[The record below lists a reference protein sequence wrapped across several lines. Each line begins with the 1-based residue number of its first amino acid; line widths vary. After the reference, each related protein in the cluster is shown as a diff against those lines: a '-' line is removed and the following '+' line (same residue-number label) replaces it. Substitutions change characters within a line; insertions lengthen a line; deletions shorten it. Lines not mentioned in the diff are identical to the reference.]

1 MLNCKVIHILSIFLL
16 FASCEEEAFTLDDS
30 NLSLKIDTVSF
41 DVIESTTYQVPP
53 LMGGSRYL
61 YLGQENDFTFDYNYI
76 RVSKFSNSQ
85 YYISTGKTISQFH
98 DYVDSSIT
106 IDSVKLSLNFVDDS
120 ISSNSL
126 FYLRYFPNVSDSV
139 FSRNNSNYL
148 NYNSNYSDII
158 SYGNIVNDT
167 TSSKLEFLIDTSHF
181 KTFIDT
187 TITDFNNAFA
197 VSAQNAELGL
207 YKFFSANN
215 GQSTV
220 SNLSVYFK
228 HIVSD
233 TLTIDTLISH
243 NIVDDLTILTP
254 PALTESDTLSLSISL
269 AKGLKSLLKIDTK
282 SWEMPKGGIFRKA
295 ELVLNLLSSDSS
307 NSEIINS
314 YLLTDSD
321 LPNTF
326 KKYEKENFTYDLS
339 NGSSAALNN
348 NQLKFNHRSALSK
361 SLSEKKSLHSFNIQP
376 NIDVDPFKTLK
387 FYDAKNVEF
396 YPKLR
401 ITYVL
406 P

>member
-1 MLNCKVIHILSIFLL
+1 MLNCKAIHILSLFLL
-16 FASCEEEAFTLDDS
+16 FTSCEEEAFTLDDS
-30 NLSLKIDTVSF
+30 DLSLKIDTVSF

-106 IDSVKLSLNFVDDS
+106 IDSVKLFLNFVDDS

-148 NYNSNYSDII
+148 NYNSNYSNII

-197 VSAQNAELGL
+197 VSAHNTELEL

-220 SNLSVYFK
+220 SNLFVYFK

-254 PALTESDTLSLSISL
+254 PTLTESDTLSLSISL

-376 NIDVDPFKTLK
+376 NIDVDPFKTFK

-396 YPKLR
+396 HPKLR

>member
-1 MLNCKVIHILSIFLL
+1 MLNCKAIHILSLFLL
-16 FASCEEEAFTLDDS
+16 FTSCEEEAFTLDDS

-167 TSSKLEFLIDTSHF
+167 TSSKLEFLIDTSYF

-187 TITDFNNAFA
+187 TISDFNNAFA
-197 VSAQNAELGL
+197 VSAQNTELGF

-215 GQSTV
+215 GQSTA

-326 KKYEKENFTYDLS
+326 KKYEEENFTYDLS

-376 NIDVDPFKTLK
+376 NIDVDPFKTFK

>member
-1 MLNCKVIHILSIFLL
+1 MLNCKALYASSLFLL
-16 FASCEEEAFTLDDS
+16 FISCEEKAFTLDDS
-30 NLSLKIDTVSF
+30 DLSLTVDTVSF

-61 YLGQENDFTFDYNYI
+61 YLGQDNGFTFDYNYI

-85 YYISTGKTISQFH
+85 YYLSSGNAISQFH
-98 DYVDSSIT
+98 DYIDSSVT
-106 IDSVKLSLNFVDDS
+106 IDSIKLRLNFAEDS

-126 FYLRYFPNVSDSV
+126 FYLRYFPDVSDSV

-158 SYGNIVNDT
+158 SYGNIINDT
-167 TSSKLEFLIDTSHF
+167 SSSKLEFSIDTSHF

-187 TITDFNNAFA
+187 NITDFNNAFA
-197 VSAQNAELGL
+197 VGVYNTELGF
-207 YKFFSANN
+207 YKFYSANN
-215 GQSTV
+215 GQATV

-228 HIVSD
+228 HFIND
-233 TLTIDTLISH
+233 TLTIDTLVSH

-254 PALTESDTLSLSISL
+254 PKLVESDTSSLSVSL

-295 ELVLNLLSSDSS
+295 ELILNLISQDSS

-314 YLLTDSD
+314 YLLTDTD

-326 KKYEKENFTYDLS
+326 KIYEKENFTYDLS

-348 NQLKFNHRSALSK
+348 NQLKFNHRSALSM
-361 SLSEKKSLHSFNIQP
+361 SLSEKKSIHSFNIQP
-376 NIDVDPFKTLK
+376 NIDVDPFKTLQ

-396 YPKLR
+396 HPKLR

>member
-1 MLNCKVIHILSIFLL
+1 
-16 FASCEEEAFTLDDS
+16 
-30 NLSLKIDTVSF
+30 
-41 DVIESTTYQVPP
+41 
-53 LMGGSRYL
+53 MGGSRYL
-61 YLGQENDFTFDYNYI
+61 YLGQDNGFTFDYNYI

-85 YYISTGKTISQFH
+85 YYLSSGNAISQFH
-98 DYVDSSIT
+98 DYIDSSVT
-106 IDSVKLSLNFVDDS
+106 IDSIKLRLNFAEDS

-126 FYLRYFPNVSDSV
+126 FYLRYFPDVSDSV

-158 SYGNIVNDT
+158 SYGNIINDT
-167 TSSKLEFLIDTSHF
+167 SSSKLEFSIDTSHF

-187 TITDFNNAFA
+187 NITDFNNAFA
-197 VSAQNAELGL
+197 VGVYNTELGF
-207 YKFFSANN
+207 YKFYSANN
-215 GQSTV
+215 GQATV

-228 HIVSD
+228 HFIND
-233 TLTIDTLISH
+233 TLTIDTLVSH

-254 PALTESDTLSLSISL
+254 PKLVESDTSSLSVSL

-295 ELVLNLLSSDSS
+295 ELILNLISQDSS
-307 NSEIINS
+307 NTEIINS
-314 YLLTDSD
+314 YLLTDTD
-321 LPNTF
+321 LPITF
-326 KKYEKENFTYDLS
+326 KIYDKENFTYDLS

-348 NQLKFNHRSALSK
+348 NQLKFNHRSALSM
-361 SLSEKKSLHSFNIQP
+361 SLSEKKSIHSFNIQP
-376 NIDVDPFKTLK
+376 NIDVDPFKTLQ

-396 YPKLR
+396 HPKLR

>member
-1 MLNCKVIHILSIFLL
+1 MLNCKAIYILSLLLL
-16 FASCEEEAFTLDDS
+16 FISCEEKVFTLDDS
-30 NLSLKIDTVSF
+30 DLSLKVDTVSF
-41 DVIESTTYQVPP
+41 DIIESTTYQVPP

-61 YLGQENDFTFDYNYI
+61 YLGEDNDFTFDYNYI

-85 YYISTGKTISQFH
+85 YYISTGNTISHFH
-98 DYVDSSIT
+98 DYADSSIT
-106 IDSVKLSLNFVDDS
+106 IDSVKLSLNFVEDS

-158 SYGNIVNDT
+158 SYGNIINDS
-167 TSSKLEFLIDTSHF
+167 TSSKLEFSIDTSHF

-187 TITDFNNAFA
+187 NITNFNNAFA
-197 VSAQNAELGL
+197 VGVYNAESGY

-220 SNLSVYFK
+220 SNLSVHFK
-228 HIVSD
+228 HLVSD
-233 TLTIDTLISH
+233 TLTIDTLVSH

-254 PALTESDTLSLSISL
+254 PALIESDTLNLSISL
-269 AKGLKSLLKIDTK
+269 ARGLKSLLKVDTK

-295 ELVLNLLSSDSS
+295 ELIVKLVLSDSS

-314 YLLTDSD
+314 YLLTDAD

-339 NGSSAALNN
+339 NGSSAALSN

-361 SLSEKKSLHSFNIQP
+361 SLTEKKTIHSFNIQP
-376 NIDVDPFKTLK
+376 NIDVDPFKTFQ

-396 YPKLR
+396 HPKLR